1 MFDLIVSVTL
11 ISLFQVLLFVFHHA
25 KTRFLLLLLLCVVL
39 SCKSEERADIP
50 SPQFSAAFYE
60 ALLIRSHIING
71 TEADVRE
78 LFETSLKSASPRIRE
93 EAARE
98 LIPIVLR
105 DKETNIRVANIEPD
119 LYGAILYT
127 RNRWKETL
135 QVLKDADSSWSKALS
150 AVAQYREE
158 EHKDALVDLLMD
170 APIDSAYVWALETI
184 EAENI
189 PLSELELAAIYGRR
203 AAARSS
209 FSEALKHFHVLI
221 VQNPRL
227 FWRYPALLN
236 DLGRSFQYSSIPEG
250 VTILLQWES
259 LLQSE
264 AVSESLLDVP
274 TLRYR
279 LRYFLGRL
287 ERQRAHYEEAEDYFR
302 AALLLAPDAEQEDA
316 CIWYILNMALTN
328 KPETLATLLTLY
340 QRRWHDDAYFEDIL
354 SPYCRYLTATRQWTI
369 MLETFLRIRNGS
381 DRALV
386 AQYAYILGRVLDE
399 GFLTIK
405 DAAPALSALNL
416 GAETTADALKQAFY
430 RIAFEESQA
439 SLYYRTLSASRLGLA
454 LELALAQDVA
464 TEAAMSEEFQFLIGF
479 FDAGAG
485 SLVLPYLNRLRDTLS
500 IAELRRIAEAFAA
513 DEQWIESIRIAGFY
527 MNRQDYVMS
536 RADMELYYPRS
547 FKDIIEDRALDLSL
561 PPQLL
566 YGLIR
571 TESAFDANIASY
583 AGAIGLTQLMP
594 ATALEE
600 ARRIARNGG
609 PNYVENG
616 KVNARD
622 PVANVHIGASYLSS
636 LIKSMGNPMLALLGY
651 NGGPTRVRRLRNA
664 EPALPIDLFLETI
677 SINETRNYGKRV
689 SAAAAMYGYLYFNLS
704 MTAVVADMFR

>member
-1 MFDLIVSVTL
+1 
-11 ISLFQVLLFVFHHA
+11 
-25 KTRFLLLLLLCVVL
+25 LLLLCVAL
-39 SCKSEERADIP
+39 SCKSEERADVP

-60 ALLIRSHIING
+60 ALLIRSHISDG
-71 TEADVRE
+71 TEADIRE
-78 LFETSLKSASPRIRE
+78 RFETSLKSASPRIRE
-93 EAARE
+93 ETARE

-105 DKETNIRVANIEPD
+105 DKDTSIRVTNIDRD

-127 RNRWKETL
+127 RSRWNETL
-135 QVLKDADSSWSKALS
+135 EVLKDADSPWSKALS
-150 AVAQYREE
+150 AVIRYREE
-158 EHKDALVDLLMD
+158 EHKDALIDLLMD
-170 APIDSAYVWALETI
+170 APIDNAYVWALDTLETI
-184 EAENI
+184 EEEHI
-189 PLSELELAAIYGRR
+189 RLSELELAAIYGRR
-203 AAARSS
+203 AAARSN
-209 FSEALKHFHVLI
+209 FSEALNHFRVVI
-221 VQNPRL
+221 AQNPRL
-227 FWRYPALLN
+227 FWRYPAMLN

-250 VTILLQWES
+250 IATLLQWES
-259 LLQSE
+259 LLQIQID
-264 AVSESLLDVP
+264 AVSDTLDVP
-274 TLRYR
+274 VVRYQ

-287 ERQRAHYEEAEDYFR
+287 ERQRARYEEAEGYFR

-328 KPETLATLLTLY
+328 KPESLAALLALY

-369 MLETFLRIRNGS
+369 LLETFLRIRNGR

-386 AQYAYILGRVLDE
+386 AQYAYILGRALDE

-416 GAETTADALKQAFY
+416 GAETTADALELAFY

-439 SLYYRTLSASRLGLA
+439 SFYYRALSASRLGLA
-454 LELALAQDVA
+454 LDLALAQDVA
-464 TEAAMSEEFQFLIGF
+464 TEAAMSDDIQFLIGF

-500 IAELRRIAEAFAA
+500 IAELRRMAEAFAA
-513 DEQWIESIRIAGFY
+513 DEQWIESIRIAGAY
-527 MNRQDYVMS
+527 MNRQDYVMN
-536 RADMELYYPRS
+536 RADLELYYPRS
-547 FKDIIEDRALDLSL
+547 FKDIIEERAIDLNL

-609 PNYVENG
+609 PNYVEDG

-636 LIKSMGNPMLALLGY
+636 LVKSMGNPMLALLAY
-651 NGGPTRVRRLRNA
+651 NGGPTRMRRLRNA
-664 EPALPIDLFLETI
+664 EPALPMDLFLETI

-689 SAAAAMYGYLYFNLS
+689 SAAAAMYGYLYFDLS
-704 MTAVVADMFR
+704 MTAVVADIFR

>member
-1 MFDLIVSVTL
+1 
-11 ISLFQVLLFVFHHA
+11 LFQVLSFAFHLVKA
-25 KTRFLLLLLLCVVL
+25 RFLLLVLLCVAL

-50 SPQFSAAFYE
+50 SPQFSTAFYE
-60 ALLIRSHIING
+60 ALLIRSQRSDG
-71 TEADVRE
+71 TEADIRE
-78 LFETSLKSASPRIRE
+78 RFETSLKSASPRIRE

-105 DKETNIRVANIEPD
+105 DKETNIRVTNIDRD

-135 QVLKDADSSWSKALS
+135 HVLKDADSPWSKALS
-150 AVAQYREE
+150 AAARYHEE
-158 EHKDALVDLLMD
+158 EHEDALVDMLMD
-170 APIDSAYVWALETI
+170 APVDSAYLWALDTI
-184 EAENI
+184 EEEHI
-189 PLSELELAAIYGRR
+189 RLSELELAAIYGRR
-203 AAARSS
+203 AAARSN
-209 FSEALKHFHVLI
+209 FSDALNYFRVVI
-221 VQNPRL
+221 AQNPRL

-250 VTILLQWES
+250 VALLLQWES
-259 LLQSE
+259 LLQSD
-264 AVSESLLDVP
+264 ADSEFLDIP
-274 TLRYR
+274 TVRYL

-287 ERQRAHYEEAEDYFR
+287 ERQRARYEEAEDYFQ
-302 AALLLAPDAEQEDA
+302 AALLLALDAEQEDA

-328 KPETLATLLTLY
+328 KPNRLAALLALY
-340 QRRWHDDAYFEDIL
+340 QQHWHDDAYFEDIL
-354 SPYCRYLTATRQWTI
+354 SPYCCYLTANRQWTI
-369 MLETFLRIRNGS
+369 LLETFLRIRNGR

-386 AQYAYILGRVLDE
+386 AQYAYILGRALDE

-405 DAAPALSALNL
+405 DAVPALSALNL
-416 GAETTADALKQAFY
+416 GTETTINALERAFY
-430 RIAFEESQA
+430 QIAFEESQA
-439 SLYYRTLSASRLGLA
+439 SFYYRALSASRLGLA
-454 LELALAQDVA
+454 LDLAPVQDLVI
-464 TEAAMSEEFQFLIGF
+464 EAAMSDDLQFLIGF

-500 IAELRRIAEAFAA
+500 IAELRRMAETFAA
-513 DEQWIESIRIAGFY
+513 EEQWIESIRIASVY
-527 MNRQDYVMS
+527 MNRQDYEMS
-536 RADMELYYPRS
+536 RADMELYYPRP
-547 FKDIIEDRALDLSL
+547 FKDIIEGYALDMNL

-636 LIKSMGNPMLALLGY
+636 LVKSMGNPMLALLGY

-664 EPALPIDLFLETI
+664 EPALPMDLFLETI

-689 SAAAAMYGYLYFNLS
+689 SAAAAMYGYLYFDLS